1 MAYSFLVTRN
11 IPAVGLDRLGSGGS
25 VKVNPHDRPMTADEL
40 VMAAADCD
48 GILSMLTDC
57 IDTAFLDRCPRVKA
71 ISNYAVGFNNID
83 VAECTRR
90 GVGVSNTPDVLTNAT
105 AEIALAL
112 MLACARRVVEADEV
126 VRAGQWRGW
135 APLDYLG
142 MDMVG
147 KVLGIIGA
155 GRIGLRVARMA
166 AGLDMPVIYYSR
178 SPHPEFDQIGAV
190 RVDLE
195 QLLRQ
200 ADFVSLHAPLTDQTR
215 HIIGAKQLALMKP
228 TAILINTARGPLVDE
243 QALVDALRHNRIYG
257 AGLDVFE
264 REPVLNP
271 GLATLKNVILLPHIG
286 SATVATRGQMAVMA
300 AEDLLA
306 MTSGKRPVHPVNP
319 ERWG

>member
-11 IPAVGLDRLGSGGS
+11 IPAAGLDRLASGGS

-48 GILSMLTDC
+48 GVLSMLTDR
-57 IDTAFLDRCPRVKA
+57 IDAAFLDRCPRVKA

-83 VAECTRR
+83 VVACTQR
-90 GVGVSNTPDVLTNAT
+90 GIGVSNTPDVLTNAT

-112 MLACARRVVEADEV
+112 MLACARRVVEADGV

-166 AGLDMPVIYYSR
+166 AGFEMRVLYYSR
-178 SPHPEFDQIGAV
+178 KLHPEFDQIGAA
-190 RVDLE
+190 RVDME
-195 QLLRQ
+195 SLLKQ

-215 HIIGAKQLALMKP
+215 HIIGAKQLAMMKP

-243 QALVDALRHNRIYG
+243 QALVDALRKNRIFA

-264 REPVLNP
+264 REPALNP
-271 GLATLKNVILLPHIG
+271 GLATLQNVILLPHIG
-286 SATVATRGQMAVMA
+286 SATVSTRGQMAVMA

-306 MTSGKRPVHPVNP
+306 MTSGRCPVHPVNP
-319 ERWG
+319 QRWT

>member
-11 IPAVGLDRLGSGGS
+11 IPAAGLDRLASGGS

-48 GILSMLTDC
+48 GVLSMLTDR
-57 IDTAFLDRCPRVKA
+57 IDAAFLDRCPRVKA

-90 GVGVSNTPDVLTNAT
+90 GIGVSNTPDVLTNAT

-112 MLACARRVVEADEV
+112 MLACARRVVEADGV

-166 AGLDMPVIYYSR
+166 TGFDMRVLYYSR
-178 SPHPEFDQIGAV
+178 NLHPEFDQIGAA
-190 RVDLE
+190 RVDME
-195 QLLRQ
+195 SLLKQ

-215 HIIGAKQLALMKP
+215 HIIGAKQLAMMKP

-243 QALVDALRHNRIYG
+243 QALVDALRKNRIFA

-264 REPVLNP
+264 REPALNS
-271 GLATLKNVILLPHIG
+271 GLATLQNVVLLPHIG
-286 SATVATRGQMAVMA
+286 SATVSTRGQMGVMA

-306 MTSGKRPVHPVNP
+306 MTSGRRPVHPVNP
-319 ERWG
+319 QRWT